1 MRRIEFI
8 APVEAM
14 RGNLSGKQSLL
25 YADNDNPAWDAPDG
39 RQYAKN
45 YTPRFIGARRSKD
58 GKTYFAVKTKSAV
71 KLSNAFR
78 TQNAI
83 LAASSVIAN
92 ILMKD
97 LSVLA
102 GLQERYAQTAPEGW
116 SFKRWLMSII
126 KTGLKN
132 KQHFAFS
139 GTSLG
144 ALFIGNPYLIT
155 PIPAG
160 GTSIVSAYPKELL
173 VKFWV
178 QLSVEGIYYYLNG
191 QKGIA
196 PFEGA
201 TVHDVIVEYPQ
212 LNVLGLS
219 VSTVSATLPVGY
231 TDPSDPSLEGD
242 DRVFMGNPNEVEVDG
257 TLMQVCNTI
266 APTIVRAMQGIRDGG
281 GFSINFITAACTK
294 QA

>member
-25 YADNDNPAWDAPDG
+25 YAENDNPAWDAPDG

-45 YTPRFIGARRSKD
+45 YTPRFIGARISKS

-71 KLSNAFR
+71 KVSAAFR

-83 LAASSVIAN
+83 LATSSVIAN

-97 LSVLA
+97 LTVLN
-102 GLQERYAQTAPEGW
+102 GLQQRYAQTAPEGW
-116 SFKRWLMSII
+116 SFKRWLMSVI

-144 ALFIGNPYLIT
+144 ALFVGNPYLT
-155 PIPAG
+155 TAIPAG
-160 GTSIVSAYPKELL
+160 GTDISSAYPQDLL
-173 VKFWV
+173 VKFWL
-178 QLSVEGIYYYLNG
+178 QLSVEGGIFKING
-191 QKGIA
+191 TTCIA
-196 PFEGA
+196 DKYDDDFM
-201 TVHDVIVEYPQ
+201 DIVEMPSR
-212 LNVLGLS
+212 LNIMNLTLANKSVVL
-219 VSTVSATLPVGY
+219 PDGY
-231 TDPSDPSLEGD
+231 TDPGAENPELYGNLVFVGD
-242 DRVFMGNPNEVEVDG
+242 VSQAAAGDYVNILVD
-257 TLMQVCNTI
+257 TEKVV
-266 APTIVRAMQGIRDGG
+266 VRGRTDATAYPLPGVAEFEI
-281 GFSINFITAACTK
+281 ITCQLA
-294 QA
+294 